1 MFHSTKKQQKRLA
14 YMVAIDVLR
23 YTRHNGDRGS
33 LAGVGLAGYGRH
45 SSLRLRRARGLYNL
59 LHGLGTHLQNK
70 FNICITNR

>member
-23 YTRHNGDRGS
+23 YNGDRGG
-33 LAGVGLAGYGRH
+33 LAGVGLTGYGRH